1 MRNRY
6 DQNMNRRS
14 RHDVL
19 EGDHGFIAVND
30 IGFDAAID
38 DPAEEAI
45 THTRAPL
52 FIRMRINPRLL
63 GIWQKFSRLRF
74 PTRHSGAQARRRGP
88 KYSRRSW
95 ARTRHH
101 DWRTS
106 GNDHPPRRTDY
117 PPNPM

>member
-19 EGDHGFIAVND
+19 EGDHGFIAVDD

-45 THTRAPL
+45 THKTALRFL
-52 FIRMRINPRLL
+52 SQVRFNPRHLS
-63 GIWQKFSRLRF
+63 IWQRFSRLRF
-74 PTRHSGAQARRRGP
+74 PMTHSGALDRRTGP

-101 DWRTS
+101 DWRT
-106 GNDHPPRRTDY
+106 
-117 PPNPM
+117 